1 MLNIKK
7 YILYFLLA
15 FLFIIMVIY
24 SSLCMS
30 AAKEGLSLWI
40 NIVFPSLFPFFIA
53 SSLLISCGAA
63 SAFGRIISPLMRF
76 LFKSSGESGYIMA
89 TSMLSGYPMGPRL
102 CSQMHSKGLIVTLQV
117 EHFLSF
123 VNTSGPSFIIGAVA
137 SGMLNN
143 PSLGAYI
150 AFSHFLG
157 TILTGMLFS
166 IRKEKALKSDYKND
180 DFNIPPLGTMLSE
193 AVNSAMQT
201 QLIIGG
207 FIVLFSIIIK
217 LLLNSNILQYIAC
230 VFSYFGICKDTD
242 ILEAVFA
249 GLFEITNSCAMLAK
263 TSVSMNTVLPLIS
276 AVISFSGFSILMQ
289 SFSLVQNTG
298 VKFKSLLIPKIVHAI
313 LTFLLCKVTMLIFP
327 ISAVASNINF
337 NSSLSFADVFINSL
351 SYSVMYFSVILI
363 IVIANKI
370 LQHSKKP
377 A

>member
-1 MLNIKK
+1 MNIKK
-7 YILYFLLA
+7 YILYFLSA
-15 FLFIIMVIY
+15 FIFILMVIY
-24 SSLCMS
+24 SSLCLS

-63 SAFGRIISPLMRF
+63 SAFGRIISPIMRY

-102 CSQMHSKGLIVTLQV
+102 CSQMHSKGLIDKVQV

-143 PSLGAYI
+143 SSLGAYI

-157 TILTGMLFS
+157 TIFTGMLFS
-166 IRKEKALKSDYKND
+166 IKKEKVLKSDFEKD
-180 DFNIPPLGTMLSE
+180 DFNVPPLGTMLSE

-207 FIVLFSIIIK
+207 FIILFSIIIK
-217 LLLNSNILQYIAC
+217 LLLISNILQYVAG

-242 ILEAVFA
+242 LITSVFA
-249 GLFEITNSCAMLAK
+249 GIFEITNSCAMLAK
-263 TSVSMNTVLPLIS
+263 TSAPMDIVLPLIS
-276 AVISFSGFSILMQ
+276 AVISFSGLSILMQ
-289 SFSLVQNTG
+289 SYSLLQNTG
-298 VKFKSLLIPKIVHAI
+298 IKFKTLLMPKIVHAVI
-313 LTFLLCKVTMLIFP
+313 TFILCKAALLIFP
-327 ISAVASNINF
+327 ISALASNIKINY
-337 NSSLSFADVFINSL
+337 SLSFVDVFVNSL

-363 IVIANKI
+363 IVIAYKI
-370 LQHSKKP
+370 LNYSKKP